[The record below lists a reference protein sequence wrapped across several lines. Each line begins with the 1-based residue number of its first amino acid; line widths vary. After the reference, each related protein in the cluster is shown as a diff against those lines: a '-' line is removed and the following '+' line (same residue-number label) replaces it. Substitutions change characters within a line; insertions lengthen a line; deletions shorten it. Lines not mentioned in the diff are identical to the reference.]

1 MVETNWEK
9 VNDLSSWKQSFETV
23 SQELK
28 MANRKKQALEDL
40 LAKNRMSRPTYEH
53 LLKGLEEEISRL
65 EAHRKSLAK
74 SMTERVAELQKQKGL
89 IEMFLADLELRHIGQ
104 EIDEERYNQQKE
116 SLIEGFEATKAELK
130 QIENALAEMSK

>member
-1 MVETNWEK
+1 MVETNLEK
-9 VNDLSSWKQSFETV
+9 VGDLSSWKRSFETV
-23 SQELK
+23 SQELE

-74 SMTERVAELQKQKGL
+74 NMNERADELQRQIGL
-89 IEMFLADLELRHIGQ
+89 IEMFLASLELRHIGQ
-104 EIDEERYNQQKE
+104 EIDEETYNQQKE
-116 SLIEGFEATKAELK
+116 SLIAGLEATKAELK
-130 QIENALAEMSK
+130 QIEDALAEISK

>member
-89 IEMFLADLELRHIGQ
+89 IEMFLADLELRHIEQ

-116 SLIEGFEATKAELK
+116 SLIEGLEATKAELK
-130 QIENALAEMSK
+130 QIENALAEINI

>member
-1 MVETNWEK
+1 MRQNWGK

-53 LLKGLEEEISRL
+53 LLRGLEEEISRL

-116 SLIEGFEATKAELK
+116 SLIEGLEATKAELK
-130 QIENALAEMSK
+130 QIENALAEINI